1 MPLQAPIM
9 LALCST
15 LSRTYYAG
23 NYARI
28 IAASLASRHCVR
40 KCTGVRAGA
49 HTVPGHPGYATVEFT
64 TEDDS

>member
-9 LALCST
+9 LALCSM

-28 IAASLASRHCVR
+28 IAASLMVY
-40 KCTGVRAGA
+40 
-49 HTVPGHPGYATVEFT
+49 HPRVNYIINPPIVQPPYTLRSHGT
-64 TEDDS
+64 TITCST

>member
-9 LALCST
+9 LALCSM

-28 IAASLASRHCVR
+28 IAASLIRGCDHT
-40 KCTGVRAGA
+40 CTKSLENEAGCSLPP
-49 HTVPGHPGYATVEFT
+49 PGG
-64 TEDDS
+64 